1 MKKKI
6 LIAVAVIAILVIGVI
21 AFFVISDLQQEA
33 KFNDEMLALEEI
45 MNADELDFDAIYAK
59 TDVIVTKGDY
69 GVVEEA
75 IKNYIKDTSSIAEK
89 IIDTMNSEE
98 FGTILTIENFEKD
111 GKEFTESKEF
121 ITTTRET
128 LEQCKEEYD
137 QQFSEE
143 KIMSYIN
150 DKGLD
155 EYYVELYKNQIATVS
170 EEDNQ
175 TVQESIDQVIDLLD
189 KVEDAIDY
197 LIENEDDWNI
207 INGSL
212 MFLDQDKLDEYQE
225 ILSKIE

>member
-75 IKNYIKDTSSIAEK
+75 IKNYIKDTSFIAEK

-128 LEQCKEEYD
+128 LEQCKEEYE

-143 KIMSYIN
+143 KMMSYIN